1 MISLIMKKHEHDASF
16 FFHCPVEQKFCTQCG
31 SELSRIIPPEDNVL
45 RDACLSCGAV
55 HYRNP
60 LVVVGTIPVYQDKIL
75 LCRRA
80 IEPRYDTWTFPAG
93 FMELSESSVI
103 GAKRETLE
111 EAGAEVEIGDL
122 FTVIDVPSANQVHIY
137 YLAKALNDHLDPGI
151 ESLEAAYFD
160 IKDIPWDNL
169 AFRSIKTTLEHY
181 VNALKTGNF
190 GPFNYI
196 LE

>member
-1 MISLIMKKHEHDASF
+1 M
-16 FFHCPVEQKFCTQCG
+16 P
-31 SELSRIIPPEDNVL
+31 
-45 RDACLSCGAV
+45 RDTCLECGAV

-60 LVVVGTIPVYQDKIL
+60 LLVVGAIPVYQNKIL
-75 LCRRA
+75 LCKRA

-93 FMELSESSVI
+93 FMELAESSEA

-111 EAGAEVEIGDL
+111 EAGALVEIGDL
-122 FTVIDVPSANQVHIY
+122 FTIIDVPSANQVHLY
-137 YLAKALNDHLDPGI
+137 YLAEALDDHLDPGI

-181 VNALKTGNF
+181 VRALDTGYY